1 MASSFFETILS
12 FYNFDKQSS
21 IDMSVSEKQL
31 SFPKIFGDRCKV
43 ENFEDF
49 MNESSERQKN
59 FLEMMKTYKEFK
71 KIELKNET
79 TKIQKEYEL
88 KKIQLELQNEKYKN
102 ETSFKKFNRLFI
114 PFLCAI
120 IGAIS
125 FYYIINVVKVMAI
138 DLDEL
143 LKIVSNSSIEA
154 YNEMISIYNSIVKSG
169 TMFLGLIMNE
179 EFTKNIE
186 DTMSKTYTQKFVEFN
201 GVGKYVYELQF
212 SLTILVG
219 LYTFIVMYIINTILN
234 SNLSISLSGIHFQ
247 GYKSEN
253 YMNENQMERLEE
265 IENMKKMKKD
275 MEIQMKKEMKKEMK
289 KMENM
294 KKMIM

>member
-1 MASSFFETILS
+1 MEI
-12 FYNFDKQSS
+12 
-21 IDMSVSEKQL
+21 SEKQL
-31 SFPKIFGDRCKV
+31 SLPKIFGDRCKV

-79 TKIQKEYEL
+79 IKIQKEYEI
-88 KKIQLELQNEKYKN
+88 KKLQLELQNENYKN
-102 ETSFKKFNRLFI
+102 EISFKKFNRLFI

-125 FYYIINVVKVMAI
+125 FYYIINVLKVMAI

-179 EFTKNIE
+179 EYIKNIE
-186 DTMSKTYTQKFVEFN
+186 DTMSKTYTQKIVEFN

-234 SNLSISLSGIHFQ
+234 SNVSISLTGIHFEGNKPQ
-247 GYKSEN
+247 KCN
-253 YMNENQMERLEE
+253 MESW
-265 IENMKKMKKD
+265 NSG
-275 MEIQMKKEMKKEMK
+275 KKEITNK
-289 KMENM
+289 
-294 KKMIM
+294 

>member
-1 MASSFFETILS
+1 MYKAIM
-12 FYNFDKQSS
+12 NMS
-21 IDMSVSEKQL
+21 ISQKQL
-31 SFPKIFGDRCKV
+31 SFPKIFGDRCKI

-79 TKIQKEYEL
+79 TKIQKEYEI

-138 DLDEL
+138 DVDEL

-154 YNEMISIYNSIVKSG
+154 YNEIISIYNSIIKSG

-186 DTMSKTYTQKFVEFN
+186 DTMSRTYSQKIVEFN

-234 SNLSISLSGIHFQ
+234 SNISISLSGIHFQ
-247 GYKSEN
+247 GYKPEN
-253 YMNENQMERLEE
+253 YMNENEMKRM
-265 IENMKKMKKD
+265 ENMKKE
-275 MEIQMKKEMKKEMK
+275 MEIEMKKEMKKEMENLK
-289 KMENM
+289 KM